1 MDVSAKIIT
10 QFVRDL
16 SFENPKGPGA
26 FQQGE
31 EKPSIKQMLM

>member
-16 SFENPKGPGA
+16 SFENPKGPGD
-26 FQQGE
+26 FNK
-31 EKPSIKQMLM
+31 EKKSLPSKQM

>member
-31 EKPSIKQMLM
+31 ESKQKGRNAR